1 MGICRLLHRGKPRLA
16 LRRLQIKEHGLEAG
30 HSRRLLGCRA
40 TCRHLQCV
48 LLQLVDQL
56 HWVDRVELLVSYWLL
71 LLVLEKGGGVL
82 LKLRLLVVFEKV
94 CGVLLLLIVPELE

>member
-1 MGICRLLHRGKPRLA
+1 
-16 LRRLQIKEHGLEAG
+16 
-30 HSRRLLGCRA
+30 
-40 TCRHLQCV
+40 
-48 LLQLVDQL
+48 
-56 HWVDRVELLVSYWLL
+56 VSYWLL